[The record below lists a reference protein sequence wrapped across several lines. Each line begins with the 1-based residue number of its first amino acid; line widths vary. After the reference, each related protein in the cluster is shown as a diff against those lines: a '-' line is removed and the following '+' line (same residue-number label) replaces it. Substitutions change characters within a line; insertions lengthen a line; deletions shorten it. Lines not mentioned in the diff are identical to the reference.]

1 MPSRTDRQSGVTTK
15 ERPCGKGLAHSR
27 TRQAGFTLL
36 EAIVALVLISSA
48 GLALFSWINGN
59 IMALTRIHDVN
70 ARSEA
75 TANILEYMDR
85 VNPMLT
91 PEGEAPLGAYSIK
104 WGSQATSNITE
115 GVGYP
120 QGQSLYQ
127 MALYSTVISVR
138 TAGDQIWFE
147 LKLQQVGYKRV
158 RSNSIMN

>member
-15 ERPCGKGLAHSR
+15 KRLFPHPHPFSRGEKGASCSPPERGGSWVGWAHSR

-91 PEGEAPLGAYSIK
+91 PEGEAPLGTYSIK
-104 WGSQATSNITE
+104 WRSQATSNITE
-115 GVGYP
+115 GAGYP
-120 QGQSLYQ
+120 RGQS
-127 MALYSTVISVR
+127 
-138 TAGDQIWFE
+138 
-147 LKLQQVGYKRV
+147 
-158 RSNSIMN
+158 

>member
-1 MPSRTDRQSGVTTK
+1 MASP
-15 ERPCGKGLAHSR
+15 R

-59 IMALTRIHDVN
+59 IMALTRIHEVN

-91 PEGEAPLGAYSIK
+91 PEGEAPLGAYAIK
-104 WGSQATSNITE
+104 WRSQATSNITE

-120 QGQSLYQ
+120 RDQSLYQ

-138 TAGDQIWFE
+138 QVGDQAWFE

-158 RSNSIMN
+158 RSNAVD

>member
-1 MPSRTDRQSGVTTK
+1 MASQ
-15 ERPCGKGLAHSR
+15 R

-59 IMALTRIHDVN
+59 IMALNRIHEVN

-75 TANILEYMDR
+75 TTNILEYMDR

-91 PEGEAPLGAYSIK
+91 PEGEAPLGAYAIK
-104 WGSQATSNITE
+104 WRSQATSNITDNAS
-115 GVGYP
+115 
-120 QGQSLYQ
+120 QSLYQ
-127 MALYSTVISVR
+127 LALFDTVISVR
-138 TAGDQIWFE
+138 TVGDQAWFE

-158 RSNSIMN
+158 RSIGIMN

>member
-1 MPSRTDRQSGVTTK
+1 MASQRTLQT
-15 ERPCGKGLAHSR
+15 
-27 TRQAGFTLL
+27 GFTLL

-59 IMALTRIHDVN
+59 VMALSRIHDVN
-70 ARSEA
+70 VRSEA

-104 WGSQATSNITE
+104 WRSQATTNITE

-120 QGQSLYQ
+120 RGQSLYQ
-127 MALYSTVISVR
+127 MALYSTTVSVR
-138 TAGDQIWFE
+138 SPGDQAWFE

-158 RSNSIMN
+158 RSNSFVD

>member
-1 MPSRTDRQSGVTTK
+1 MTK
-15 ERPCGKGLAHSR
+15 GGATRRGGCPCGKALPHSG

-48 GLALFSWINGN
+48 GLALFSWINGS
-59 IMALTRIHDVN
+59 IMALSRVHDVN

-91 PEGEAPLGAYSIK
+91 PEGGVPLGAYSIK
-104 WGSQATSNITE
+104 WQSQATTNVTE
-115 GVGYP
+115 GVNYP

-127 MALYSTVISVR
+127 MALYNTAISVSATGGR
-138 TAGDQIWFE
+138 AWFE

-158 RSNSIMN
+158 RSNSTGP

>member
-1 MPSRTDRQSGVTTK
+1 MPSRTDRQPGV
-15 ERPCGKGLAHSR
+15 KGSAHPR
-27 TRQAGFTLL
+27 TWQAGFTLL

-59 IMALTRIHDVN
+59 ITALNRIHEVN
-70 ARSEA
+70 ARSAA

-91 PEGEAPLGAYSIK
+91 PEGTAPLGAYSIK
-104 WGSQATSNITE
+104 WHAEATSKITE

-120 QGQSLYQ
+120 RGRSLYQ
-127 MALYSTVISVR
+127 LALYSTAVSVSA
-138 TAGDQIWFE
+138 AGDQLWFE

-158 RSNSIMN
+158 RSNSLVD

>member
-1 MPSRTDRQSGVTTK
+1 MP
-15 ERPCGKGLAHSR
+15 PLR

-36 EAIVALVLISSA
+36 EAIVALVLIGSA
-48 GLALFSWINGN
+48 GLALFGWINGN

-91 PEGEAPLGAYSIK
+91 PEGAAPLGAYSIR
-104 WGSQATSNITE
+104 WRSQAISNISE
-115 GVGYP
+115 GVNYP
-120 QGQSLYQ
+120 RGQSLYQ
-127 MALYSTVISVR
+127 LALYSTAVLVKS
-138 TAGDQIWFE
+138 AGDQAWFE

-158 RSNSIMN
+158 RSNALD

>member
-1 MPSRTDRQSGVTTK
+1 
-15 ERPCGKGLAHSR
+15 LAHSQ
-27 TRQAGFTLL
+27 TRQTGFTLL

-59 IMALTRIHDVN
+59 IMALNRIHDVN

-75 TANILEYMDR
+75 AANILEYMDR

-104 WGSQATSNITE
+104 WRAQATSNITE

-120 QGQSLYQ
+120 RGQSLYQ
-127 MALYSTVISVR
+127 MALYSTAVSVR
-138 TAGDQIWFE
+138 QASDKIWFE
-147 LKLQQVGYKRV
+147 LKLQQIGYKRV
-158 RSNSIMN
+158 RSNNTAD